1 MGRLKL
7 CTYNVEWM
15 TCLFGART
23 DSDWRANP
31 QIPVSFPG
39 KRAGNIRLKAIADV
53 HGLCRR
59 IAAGIRE
66 VDPDVL
72 FVQEGPPLAEQM
84 QLFVRQFL
92 GDDYVVHRSNRADQ
106 AVHALVRRSLAG
118 DIAPWVPDGATP
130 QQLWRGVPYYPWGK
144 LAAADRRQHNLARHP
159 LFLRCTLAPGE
170 DLVLGGVHTKSKFSQ
185 LKTRQQWEARA
196 HVPGPV
202 LDALSSR
209 QKLSAEV
216 QRLRDV
222 LTAIVAVGRQQAS
235 VVVVGDFNDGPFHDL
250 MEREFLVRNI
260 LDELVGSFLDPNTHF
275 RHAME
280 PHTLASAATTV
291 FSDPLQGGAA
301 VEELIDHIL
310 VAPALWSGLGAYRV
324 EPGSCRVEHLAWQL
338 GVVGDPEARRDNRP
352 SDHKPVSVVIAW

>member
-1 MGRLKL
+1 MGRLKV
-7 CTYNVEWM
+7 CTYNIEWM
-15 TCLFGART
+15 TCLFGARK

-31 QIPVSFPG
+31 HIPASFPG
-39 KRAGNIRLKAIADV
+39 KRAGSIRLKAIADV

-59 IAAGIRE
+59 IAAGIRA